1 MRIAV
6 SRRRR
11 LGHRETHL
19 SLRTVARLLT
29 VLTDSYSGDV
39 EEHYLNYATYLL
51 LQPSHGTYAAGC
63 QGPGAQATARG
74 ALTPS
79 WGGAWAAPPPPPR

>member
-39 EEHYLNYATYLL
+39 EEHYLNYARVELDAFNSSVTDWERR
-51 LQPSHGTYAAGC
+51 
-63 QGPGAQATARG
+63 RG
-74 ALTPS
+74 FERL
-79 WGGAWAAPPPPPR
+79 